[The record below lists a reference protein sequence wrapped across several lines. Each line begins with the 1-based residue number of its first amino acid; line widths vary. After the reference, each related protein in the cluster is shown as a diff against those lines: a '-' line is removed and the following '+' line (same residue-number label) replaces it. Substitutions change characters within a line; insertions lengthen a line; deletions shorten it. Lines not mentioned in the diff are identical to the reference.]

1 MALYAQIPKDTEK
14 INQSIIALEW
24 QLSQDIPDKDRRIF
38 AQTLEA
44 YKAAL
49 AGSPDTKK
57 EIIT

>member
-1 MALYAQIPKDTEK
+1 MSLYAQIPTDKGK
-14 INQSIIALEW
+14 IRQGIAALEW

-44 YKAAL
+44 YKADL